1 MKLCADLWAAGI
13 NAEFGYK
20 RDQNFNKDIVG
31 VAQEHGIP
39 FVVVFGDSELEAGN
53 VNVKDMMAETQ
64 DTVSRS
70 ELCGFLKEKLA
81 GKEDTI
87 F

>member
-53 VNVKDMMAETQ
+53 VNVKDMTAETQ
-64 DTVSRS
+64 ETVKRS
-70 ELCGFLKEKLA
+70 DLCAVLREKLL
-81 GKEDTI
+81 GREDTI

>member
-39 FVVVFGDSELEAGN
+39 YVVVFGDSELESGN
-53 VNVKDMMAETQ
+53 VNVKDMTEETQ
-64 DTVSRS
+64 ETVARA
-70 ELCGFLKEKLA
+70 ELCESLKNKLA
-81 GKEDTI
+81 GRKNAI

>member
-1 MKLCADLWAAGI
+1 MKLCAELWGAGI

-31 VAQEHGIP
+31 VAQENGIP
-39 FVVVFGDSELEAGN
+39 FVVVFGDSELTSGN
-53 VNVKDMMAETQ
+53 VNVKDMTAESQ
-64 DTVSRS
+64 DTVSRK
-70 ELCGFLKEKLA
+70 ELCSFLREKLV
-81 GKEDTI
+81 GKEDSI